1 MGYADLAKP
10 TSINIYPKDFASK
23 EKIVE
28 ILNRYNADARA
39 AGEESKVVTY
49 TDIVGALMSSVT
61 LIVDMISA
69 MLIAFVSISL
79 VVSSIMI
86 GIITFISVLERKKEI
101 GILRSIGAS
110 RRDIANVFN
119 AETFIEGL
127 ISGVMGI
134 GITQLLI
141 LPTNAVIKAMFNV
154 DNLVVLPLNG
164 ALILILI
171 SVGLTLL
178 AGLIPAGR
186 AAKSDPV
193 QALRSE

>member
-1 MGYADLAKP
+1 MQ
-10 TSINIYPKDFASK
+10 
-23 EKIVE
+23 
-28 ILNRYNADARA
+28 RQH
-39 AGEESKVVTY
+39 GEESKVITY

-127 ISGVMGI
+127 ISGVTGHW
-134 GITQLLI
+134 QLRSCSV
-141 LPTNAVIKAMFNV
+141 LPANAVVKAHV
-154 DNLVVLPLNG
+154 LTWTTWWSLPLNG
-164 ALILILI
+164 ALILI
-171 SVGLTLL
+171 
-178 AGLIPAGR
+178 
-186 AAKSDPV
+186 SD
-193 QALRSE
+193 